1 MIFYKLLNNVS
12 FFHFRTQKWK
22 SEHKIIKSEHKIMK
36 SEHII
41 SDKTFHNCLEIFP
54 KYSGIFLDIL
64 STFHCSFPSFFA
76 HVGKPRSPQPFLSA
90 ALVACSGL
98 AASMSS
104 STSSSSSSSEPEA
117 PKASGPVAVSAGL
130 GVASGPRST
139 ASSSA
144 EGLRVC
150 HTLRKARCC
159 LLCSAQS
166 SAGLL
171 LRGFKKIRPHSS
183 KVPLPK
189 GPLGHPKKTNVAPNQ
204 GSFWQWNGHQFVYL

>member
-1 MIFYKLLNNVS
+1 
-12 FFHFRTQKWK
+12 
-22 SEHKIIKSEHKIMK
+22 MK

-166 SAGLL
+166 SDPTPLDYGAEDLSHASALDDRIPWRSYEKMRDEQMDLVRVPAGKLCAIC
-171 LRGFKKIRPHSS
+171 F
-183 KVPLPK
+183 
-189 GPLGHPKKTNVAPNQ
+189 NVYRALSHWAQ
-204 GSFWQWNGHQFVYL
+204 GEVGDLTFLV